1 MMARQLSLKGLKAWK
16 KYGLSLLVLLAAV
29 ALWQGCS
36 DDPVTPRK
44 SVIGNWEL
52 ITFKMDGEVV
62 DYEYDAIMVFDADST
77 GYTQVYLEG
86 DLIDE
91 EEFESWEVNG
101 DSLSL
106 NNGIETVSAWYSCTD
121 DRLTIREY
129 DDMMEITLEWIYA
142 RMEDL

>member
-1 MMARQLSLKGLKAWK
+1 MVRLLSLKGLKGWH
-16 KYGLSLLVLLAAV
+16 KYGILLLVLFAATTI
-29 ALWQGCS
+29 WQGCS

-44 SVIGNWEL
+44 SVIGTWEL
-52 ITFKMDGEVV
+52 MTLKIDGEVV

-77 GYTQVYLEG
+77 GYTHVYLEG
-86 DLIDE
+86 DLINS

-106 NNGIETVSAWYSCTD
+106 NNGSETVSAWYSCTD

-129 DDMMEITLEWIYA
+129 DDGMDATLEWIYA
-142 RMEDL
+142 RAEEL